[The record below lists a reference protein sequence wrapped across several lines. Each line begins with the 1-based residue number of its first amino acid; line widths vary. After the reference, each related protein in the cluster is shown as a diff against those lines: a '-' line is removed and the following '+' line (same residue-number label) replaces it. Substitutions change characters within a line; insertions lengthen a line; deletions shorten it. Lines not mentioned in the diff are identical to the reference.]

1 MGSKEEAVEAEPR
14 DVAGIMVATD
24 MSPPGDCLGRDR
36 DDLERSLALETR
48 VGTSERSDELI
59 DSDTLRD
66 GLRDLYLAGFDDED
80 CDVPS
85 VSGWREGNLNS
96 AHPTA
101 G

>member
-1 MGSKEEAVEAEPR
+1 LVLDIGSKEEEVEAEPR

-24 MSPPGDCLGRDR
+24 MSPAGDCLVRER

-59 DSDTLRD
+59 DTLKYRPQD
-66 GLRDLYLAGFDDED
+66 LAGFED
-80 CDVPS
+80 CDVRS
-85 VSGWREGNLNS
+85 VSGWREGNS
-96 AHPTA
+96 ADPTA